1 MADRR
6 SVRSANRR
14 KTPTPQPPANAT
26 AQLSGRASRA
36 RSLRSAS
43 REVEDFVDIQKP
55 IRRSARQASVTTN
68 DESEHDAPKARNT
81 KRKPAKELLGDLTVV
96 EEIDT
101 EIALEEDEVPG
112 TPARTEP
119 DVTFRSPGAA
129 SEMSGTTAITSFSMI
144 EAEFLEPR
152 FIVKHLRK
160 LCEATE
166 DFLEHIAPDHA
177 TMDDDV
183 RNIQEM
189 QKPGSVYGKE
199 YLDFEF
205 DLNTQLR
212 HYKGEEYSYIHIRA
226 IHRALFGTSDDV
238 TASQSG
244 LDLILYLANLLVLA
258 KQIMHSDR
266 DDKSIWDVLRQ
277 LDISFPTQFM
287 QSLDPDTQQ
296 SAAGE
301 SALYNETFEL
311 ALELRTQL
319 AILVLQKSA
328 GNPSFD
334 PRETME
340 EVFFRSDSSQSVE
353 AGSPIRGWS
362 TAALGGD
369 ESALPEEFE
378 DRIVTRVEEIR
389 AFFFQD
395 EEHDEPVDLQQLKS
409 NFPWVA
415 TVLHLLDWVRLRHKE
430 IKTAIDNLGGPNTI
444 MRNVKEALE
453 EPQPVTQTA
462 PSVPRESLRRKRTSF
477 GRERRRSSRKFDPNA
492 KVDLRAIDVL
502 KEKERDSGV
511 NLGLAAS
518 QPDREETLVQPP
530 VAEVENTQP
539 EIDDQPQD
547 EQQTM
552 VGSDT
557 ASQQERGDISQT
569 IEKAQNEQSRTEDR
583 QDGMQ
588 VEVESDVQ
596 QPEEEQSE
604 EQQSRQR
611 PVQGTRMEEPEEH
624 VEEPVEEQV
633 EAPQVSGPPQSS
645 AALLKALKAL
655 PKPQKENR
663 PVSIFDRQP
672 TAQRIEFGDGFD
684 STQPTPGPSNT
695 AKGKQPALPSP
706 RKRKRVIDI
715 SDSDSDTFETADR
728 GFRAPERRRNA
739 PVAKKQRTAEP
750 IPSSSAAPTSHQPPA
765 RAESEQEESI
775 SETSAPSMSEEPPS
789 STWPDQRRLAKE
801 NRALEVTQ
809 QERVERKGR
818 QKWSDDE
825 EDALIQYMNTYR
837 GKYAKILQYDH
848 DDHGPQRL
856 INRNQV
862 NLKDKARTMALHMIR
877 SGAGLRPGFEM
888 IIHPG
893 MKEGKALM
901 AAGWVMHEDGS
912 WERAR

>member
-6 SVRSANRR
+6 SVRSASRR
-14 KTPTPQPPANAT
+14 KTPTPQPPANAP
-26 AQLSGRASRA
+26 AQQFGRAPRA

-43 REVEDFVDIQKP
+43 REVEDFIDIQKP
-55 IRRSARQASVTTN
+55 TRRSARQASVTTN
-68 DESEHDAPKARNT
+68 DGSEHEAPKARNT

-152 FIVKHLRK
+152 YIVKHLRK

-166 DFLEHIAPDHA
+166 DFLEHIAPNHA
-177 TMDDDV
+177 AIEDDLQ
-183 RNIQEM
+183 NIQEM
-189 QKPGSVYGKE
+189 RKPGSVYSKD
-199 YLDFEF
+199 YQDFE
-205 DLNTQLR
+205 DELNTQLK
-212 HYKGEEYSYIHIRA
+212 HYKGEEHSYIHIRA
-226 IHRALFGTSDDV
+226 IHRALFGTSEDV

-244 LDLILYLANLLVLA
+244 LDLILYLTNLLVLA

-266 DDKSIWDVLRQ
+266 DDKSMWDVLRQ

-287 QSLDPDTQQ
+287 QSLDPDAQQ

-301 SALYNETFEL
+301 SALYDQTFEL

-319 AILVLQKSA
+319 AILVLQKSTD
-328 GNPSFD
+328 NPSFD
-334 PRETME
+334 PTETME

-378 DRIVTRVEEIR
+378 DQIVTRVDQIR
-389 AFFFQD
+389 ASFFWDGQD
-395 EEHDEPVDLQQLKS
+395 SQAVDLQRLRS
-409 NFPWVA
+409 DFPWEA
-415 TVLHLLDWVRLRHKE
+415 TVLRLLDWVRLRHKE
-430 IKTAIDNLGGPNTI
+430 LKTAIDNLGGPNTI
-444 MRNVKEALE
+444 MRNLKEALE
-453 EPQPVTQTA
+453 EPQHVTQTA
-462 PSVPRESLRRKRTSF
+462 PSAPRESLRRKRTSF
-477 GRERRRSSRKFDPNA
+477 GRDRRRSSRKFDPNA

-502 KEKERDSGV
+502 KEKERDSDV
-511 NLGLAAS
+511 HLGLAAS
-518 QPDREETLVQPP
+518 QPDREETLVQQS
-530 VAEVENTQP
+530 VEEVENEQP
-539 EIDDQPQD
+539 GMNDQPQD

-557 ASQQERGDISQT
+557 ASQQEHEDIPQA
-569 IEKAQNEQSRTEDR
+569 IEKVQNEQPRTEHQ
-583 QDGMQ
+583 QDNMQ
-588 VEVESDVQ
+588 VVDESDVPQ
-596 QPEEEQSE
+596 QPDEEQSE
-604 EQQSRQR
+604 QQQTRQ
-611 PVQGTRMEEPEEH
+611 QTTEESRMEEPEE
-624 VEEPVEEQV
+624 PVEAQF
-633 EAPQVSGPPQSS
+633 EAPQASGPPQSS
-645 AALLKALKAL
+645 AALLKALKAV

-715 SDSDSDTFETADR
+715 SDSESDEFETADR

-739 PVAKKQRTAEP
+739 PVSKKQRTAER
-750 IPSSSAAPTSHQPPA
+750 IPSSSAAPTSHQPP
-765 RAESEQEESI
+765 RPESEQEESI

-801 NRALEVTQ
+801 NRALEVTT
-809 QERVERKGR
+809 QERAAERKGR
-818 QKWSDDE
+818 QKWTDDE
-825 EDALIQYMNTYR
+825 EDALIQYMNMYR
-837 GKYAKILQYDH
+837 GKYSKILQHDQ
-848 DDHGPQRL
+848 DDHGPKRL

-912 WERAR
+912 WERAAR